1 MRRPLDRYD
10 FIGIALAVFV
20 VALFVAHFV
29 LPAGPPPT
37 ELSH

>member
-1 MRRPLDRYD
+1 MRRRLDRYD

-20 VALFVAHFV
+20 VALFTAHFV

-37 ELSH
+37 ELTN